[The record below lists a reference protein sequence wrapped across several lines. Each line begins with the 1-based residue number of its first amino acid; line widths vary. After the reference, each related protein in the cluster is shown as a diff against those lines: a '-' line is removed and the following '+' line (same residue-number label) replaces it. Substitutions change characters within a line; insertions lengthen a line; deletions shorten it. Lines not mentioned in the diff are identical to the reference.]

1 MATPAA
7 AVAARRPAG
16 ILPMGTASSVL
27 AAAGQVPG
35 TLLRLFWRGA
45 TRAGVVAGM
54 LAGLGVVVY
63 YMLVNTDTLRSALG
77 LVAGGG
83 LWWSIQPNS
92 AGVFGVPV
100 GLLVTWLVS
109 LWSAKNTV

>member
-1 MATPAA
+1 
-7 AVAARRPAG
+7 
-16 ILPMGTASSVL
+16 
-27 AAAGQVPG
+27 
-35 TLLRLFWRGA
+35 
-45 TRAGVVAGM
+45 
-54 LAGLGVVVY
+54 
-63 YMLVNTDTLRSALG
+63 MLVNTDTLRSALG

>member
-1 MATPAA
+1 MK
-7 AVAARRPAG
+7 
-16 ILPMGTASSVL
+16 IVL
-27 AAAGQVPG
+27 ASNNRGK
-35 TLLRLFWRGA
+35 LFELQA
-45 TRAGVVAGM
+45 L

>member
-1 MATPAA
+1 M
-7 AVAARRPAG
+7 
-16 ILPMGTASSVL
+16 
-27 AAAGQVPG
+27 
-35 TLLRLFWRGA
+35 TL
-45 TRAGVVAGM
+45 AGM
-54 LAGLGVVVY
+54 AASARLARLGHAVT
-63 YMLVNTDTLRSALG
+63 LITDTLRSALG

-100 GLLVTWLVS
+100 GLLVAWLVS